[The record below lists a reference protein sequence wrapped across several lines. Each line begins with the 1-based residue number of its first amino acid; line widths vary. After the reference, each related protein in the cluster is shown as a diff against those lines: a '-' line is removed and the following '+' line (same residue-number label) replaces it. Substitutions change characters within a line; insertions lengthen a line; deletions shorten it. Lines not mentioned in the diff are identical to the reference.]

1 MSSID
6 TEAKNR
12 DGAAL
17 VQAPP
22 ELIINAD
29 DWGRDRLTTDRI
41 LDCALR
47 GSISSTSAM
56 VFMEDS
62 ERGAELAMQQGVD
75 TGVHLNMTT
84 DFSAPGCSSVLKE
97 HQQRLGRFLLSHMRA
112 RMVYRPDLAKSFDY
126 VVRAQFD
133 EYERIYGIPP
143 HHVDGHHHMHL
154 CENILLQG
162 LIPRELFVRRGFTF
176 FADEKGPVVRAF
188 RQMQYRRLVKRF
200 QVSDH
205 FFDILPLAQSHFDR
219 IFPLC
224 ATSNVECECH
234 PALDPEYKF
243 LMEGGLERAL
253 NGITVARGYKLRS
266 FDGLPRKVF
275 TGTAGVGSDAAAQAT
290 PIEVASSPVPHIC
303 VCLCT
308 YKRPD
313 RLRRLLA
320 DIGRQRTGGL
330 FTFSLLIVDNDAA
343 RSSEAAVMEAAAAA
357 NLSARYLVEPRQ
369 GIARARNL
377 TFTSAEGDYLALIDD
392 DEIPKVDWLL
402 RLYTTIC
409 EYGVDGVLG
418 PVLRHFDHRPPAWLE
433 KSNLLVRRVNP
444 SGSRVLRGASRTG
457 NVLLKRSIVA
467 GEATPFRE
475 ELRAGEDQDFF
486 DRKLREGYRFVWSSD
501 AVVFEVNSAARSKW
515 QYFVRRTLLQGACD
529 IYLPGFGPRMIVRSA
544 AAVVVFTAK
553 LPFSLLR
560 GGHGFME
567 NVKKLAYHV
576 GRLLMAAGIDPVRE
590 VYATDVRQRNAD
602 GSQQK
607 ASGGL

>member
-1 MSSID
+1 MSRNE
-6 TEAKNR
+6 TETTNR
-12 DGAAL
+12 DRCAP
-17 VQAPP
+17 VQPAPP
-22 ELIINAD
+22 EVIINAD

-56 VFMEDS
+56 VFMEES
-62 ERGAELAMQQGVD
+62 ERGADLAMQHGVD
-75 TGVHLNMTT
+75 TGLHLNMTT
-84 DFSAPGCSSVLKE
+84 EFSAPGCSSALKE
-97 HQQRLGRFLLSHMRA
+97 HQERLGRFLLSHMRA

-133 EYERIYGIPP
+133 EYERIYGVPP

-162 LIPRELFVRRGFTF
+162 LIPREIFVRRGFTF
-176 FADEKGPVVRAF
+176 FADQKGPIVRAF
-188 RQMQYRRLVKRF
+188 RQMQYQRLVKRF

-205 FFDILPLAQSHFDR
+205 FFDILPLEQSHFDR

-243 LMEGGLERAL
+243 LMEGGLQRAL
-253 NGITVARGYKLRS
+253 NGITVARGYKLRA
-266 FDGLPRKVF
+266 FDGLPRKAF
-275 TGTAGVGSDAAAQAT
+275 AGIGVQLGAAQAV
-290 PIEVASSPVPHIC
+290 PIAVASRPLPHIC

-313 RLRRLLA
+313 RLKRLLTL
-320 DIGRQRTGGL
+320 IGRQKTDGL
-330 FTFSLLIVDNDAA
+330 FTFSLLVVDNDAA
-343 RSSEAAVMEAAAAA
+343 GSSQAAVMEAASAAKFEV
-357 NLSARYLVEPRQ
+357 RYLVEPRQ
-369 GIARARNL
+369 GIARARNM
-377 TFTSAEGDYLALIDD
+377 TFTRAEGDYLALIDD
-392 DEIPKVDWLL
+392 DEIPAFDWLL
-402 RLYTTIC
+402 KLYTAIG
-409 EYGVDGVLG
+409 EYDVDGVLG
-418 PVLRHFDHRPPAWLE
+418 PVLRHFDHRPPSWLE

-444 SGSRVLRGASRTG
+444 SGSIMRPGASRTG
-457 NVLLKRSIVA
+457 NALIKRSVVS
-467 GEATPFRE
+467 GEAAPFRE

-501 AVVFEVNSAARSKW
+501 AVVFEVNSARRSKW

-529 IYLPGFGPRMIVRSA
+529 VHLPGFGPRMIVRSIA
-544 AAVVVFTAK
+544 GTVVYTAE

-567 NVKKLAYHV
+567 NVKRLAYHV

-590 VYATDVRQRNAD
+590 VYATDVKQRKD
-602 GSQQK
+602 GAGQ
-607 ASGGL
+607 ANGAGGL